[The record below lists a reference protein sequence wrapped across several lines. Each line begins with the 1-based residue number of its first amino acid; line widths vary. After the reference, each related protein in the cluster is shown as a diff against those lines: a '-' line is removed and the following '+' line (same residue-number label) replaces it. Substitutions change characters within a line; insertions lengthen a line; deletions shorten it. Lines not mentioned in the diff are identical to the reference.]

1 MSRTSSGRLA
11 GTIGPLTIEVDH
23 ELAGQRLDRGLTLA
37 LPGTSRTRVQ
47 ATIAQGLVRVNGRP
61 AKSSLLL
68 EAGMHIEVIS
78 SAPEPEPA
86 GSDEAGGALPSLAM
100 PPVAPLAVI
109 YEDSDLLV
117 VDKPAGLVVHPA
129 PGHTGDTLVDGLR
142 SYVTGLEMVGDS
154 GRPGI
159 VHRLDKDTSGLLVVA
174 KNAAA
179 HAHLAEQMKT
189 RSAVKR
195 YLALVEGQMPVP
207 EGVVDA
213 PIGRDPR
220 HRQRMAIVRSG
231 GRLARTRFRTL
242 KYAEGRALL
251 EIQLESG
258 RTHQIRVHMAAI
270 HHPIV
275 GDQVYG
281 KIRTPPQPPRQ
292 FLHASHL
299 EFIHPSSQKRLVF
312 DSPLPA
318 DLAGFAAPWLDGLID
333 AAR

>member
-1 MSRTSSGRLA
+1 MSRTSSRHFAEDL
-11 GTIGPLTIEVDH
+11 GPLTIEVDH
-23 ELAGQRLDRGLTLA
+23 ALAGQRLDRGLTLA
-37 LPGTSRTRVQ
+37 LLGTSRARVQ
-47 ATIAQGLVRVNGRP
+47 AAIAHGLVRVNGHP

-68 EAGMHIEVIS
+68 EAGMHIEMIAT
-78 SAPEPEPA
+78 APEPA
-86 GSDEAGGALPSLAM
+86 SGGEAAGALPRSAV
-100 PPVAPLAVI
+100 PPVSPPAII

-129 PGHTGDTLVDGLR
+129 PGHTSDTLVDGLR
-142 SYVTGLEMVGDS
+142 GYVTGLEMVGDS
-154 GRPGI
+154 RRPGI

-174 KNAAA
+174 KNTAA
-179 HAHLAEQMKT
+179 HAHLAEQMKN
-189 RSAVKR
+189 RSTIKR

-220 HRQRMAIVRSG
+220 RRQRMAVVRSG

-242 KYAEGRALL
+242 KYAEGRTLL

-275 GDQVYG
+275 GDHIYG
-281 KIRTPPQPPRQ
+281 KFRVAPQPPRQ

-299 EFIHPSSQKRLVF
+299 EFIHPSSQERLVF

-333 AAR
+333 EVR

>member
-1 MSRTSSGRLA
+1 MSRSSSRRLA
-11 GTIGPLTIEVDH
+11 ETIGPLTIEVDH
-23 ELAGQRLDRGLTLA
+23 VLAGQRLDRGLALA
-37 LPGTSRTRVQ
+37 LPGTSRARVQ
-47 ATIAQGLVRVNGRP
+47 ATIAKGLVRVNGRP

-68 EAGMHIEVIS
+68 EAGMQIDVITS
-78 SAPEPEPA
+78 GPEPEPA
-86 GSDEAGGALPSLAM
+86 GGGEAGGALPPSAM
-100 PPVAPLAVI
+100 PPVAPPAVI

-129 PGHTGDTLVDGLR
+129 PGHTSDTLVDGLR

-179 HAHLAEQMKT
+179 HAHLAEQMKN
-189 RSAVKR
+189 RSAIKR

-213 PIGRDPR
+213 PIGRDPK

-242 KYAEGRALL
+242 KYAEGRTLL

-275 GDQVYG
+275 GDHIYG
-281 KIRTPPQPPRQ
+281 TLRTAPQPPRQ

-333 AAR
+333 EGR

>member
-1 MSRTSSGRLA
+1 MQ
-11 GTIGPLTIEVDH
+11 IDV
-23 ELAGQRLDRGLTLA
+23 
-37 LPGTSRTRVQ
+37 
-47 ATIAQGLVRVNGRP
+47 
-61 AKSSLLL
+61 
-68 EAGMHIEVIS
+68 S
-78 SAPEPEPA
+78 SADPVPEPA
-86 GSDEAGGALPSLAM
+86 SGSEAGGALARLAK
-100 PPVAPLAVI
+100 PPVAAPSVI

-129 PGHTGDTLVDGLR
+129 PGHTSDTLVDGLR
-142 SYVTGLEMVGDS
+142 GHVAGIEMVGDS

-179 HAHLAEQMKT
+179 HAHLAEQMKNHST
-189 RSAVKR
+189 VKR

-207 EGVVDA
+207 DGVVDA

-220 HRQRMAIVRSG
+220 RRQRMAIVRSG

-242 KYAEGRALL
+242 KYTQGRTLL

-275 GDQVYG
+275 GDHVYG
-281 KIRTPPQPPRQ
+281 NSHVAPQPPRQ

-299 EFIHPSSQKRLVF
+299 EFVHPSSQQRLVF

-333 AAR
+333 QARE

>member
-1 MSRTSSGRLA
+1 MSKTTLRQASE
-11 GTIGPLTIEVDH
+11 TIGPVTIDVDSA
-23 ELAGQRLDRGLTLA
+23 LAGQRLDRGLALA

-47 ATIAQGLVRVNGRP
+47 AAIAQDLVRVNGRL

-68 EAGMHIEVIS
+68 EAGMRIEVV
-78 SAPEPEPA
+78 SADTDRE
-86 GSDEAGGALPSLAM
+86 GAGGDETDDALPRS
-100 PPVAPLAVI
+100 VVPLSVI
-109 YEDSDLLV
+109 YEDHDLLV

-129 PGHTGDTLVDGLR
+129 PGHRSGTLVDGLLAH
-142 SYVTGLEMVGDS
+142 VADLEMVGDS

-179 HAHLAEQMKT
+179 HTHLALQMKAHST
-189 RSAVKR
+189 VKR
-195 YLALVEGQMPVP
+195 YLALVEGQMSLP

-220 HRQRMAIVRSG
+220 NRQRMAIVRSG

-242 KYAEGRALL
+242 KFAEGRTFI

-275 GDQVYG
+275 GDHVYG
-281 KIRTPPQPPRQ
+281 TSLRPPQPPRQ
-292 FLHASHL
+292 FLHAAHL
-299 EFIHPSSQKRLVF
+299 EFAHPTSQEWLIF
-312 DSPLPA
+312 DAPLPA
-318 DLAGFAAPWLDGLID
+318 DLSGFAAPWLDGLV
-333 AAR
+333 

>member
-1 MSRTSSGRLA
+1 MSRTPSRRLA
-11 GTIGPLTIEVDH
+11 ETIGSHTIEV
-23 ELAGQRLDRGLTLA
+23 EQALAGQRLDRGLALA
-37 LPGTSRTRVQ
+37 LPGTSRARVQ
-47 ATIAQGLVRVNGRP
+47 AAISQGLVRVNGRP

-68 EAGMHIEVIS
+68 EPGMHIEVV
-78 SAPEPEPA
+78 SADPELA
-86 GSDEAGGALPSLAM
+86 GGDEAGGALPRPAA
-100 PPVAPLAVI
+100 PTVALPAVI

-129 PGHTGDTLVDGLR
+129 PGHTGDTLVDGLLAH
-142 SYVTGLEMVGDS
+142 VTGLEMVGDS

-179 HAHLAEQMKT
+179 HAHLAEQMKN
-189 RSAVKR
+189 RSTIKR
-195 YLALVEGQMPVP
+195 YLALVEGHMPVP

-213 PIGRDPR
+213 PIGRDPKL
-220 HRQRMAIVRSG
+220 RQRMAIVRSG

-242 KYAEGRALL
+242 KYAAGRTLL

-275 GDQVYG
+275 GDHIYG
-281 KIRTPPQPPRQ
+281 KSREAPQPPRQ
-292 FLHASHL
+292 FLHAAHL
-299 EFIHPSSQKRLVF
+299 EFIHPSSQERLVF

-318 DLAGFAAPWLDGLID
+318 DLAEFAAPWLDGLKD
-333 AAR
+333 EAQ